1 MLGMFSPVEILFI
14 GVTLITLVPIIAGG
28 GVIVYMVMRKAARD
42 GVRDAARTAEREQ
55 PK

>member
-1 MLGMFSPVEILFI
+1 MLLVV

-28 GVIVYMVMRKAARD
+28 GVIVYMIMRKAARD
-42 GVRDAARTAEREQ
+42 GVRDAARSAERER